1 MKKARA
7 TSITEYPFASELV
20 TDIHGQVSK
29 VILDFRAYR
38 ELLETLEDVG
48 LYRSMLKV
56 RTEPGLD
63 RDQAIALLD
72 RK

>member
-7 TSITEYPFASELV
+7 TKITEYPFASELI
-20 TDIHGQVSK
+20 TDVHGQVSK

-38 ELLETLEDVG
+38 DLLERLEDVG
-48 LYRSMLKV
+48 LYRAMQKG
-56 RTEPGLD
+56 RTEPEMD
-63 RDQAIALLD
+63 KEQALAFLD